1 MPHFN
6 SNSFCWLCRCDRS
19 DATFTDVSATARW
32 RRTILSVERC
42 VEKIGDHPVWDLA
55 GVTRWHCQGG
65 DLMHTGCLGVVA
77 WFLGSVLWELVYDG
91 PFEGSVDRRIKAVW
105 GHIVHWYD
113 ELGVKN
119 RLGQLTLEMFK
130 TTGNFAC
137 LKGKAAEN
145 HQLLPVLRALCSQ
158 LGAFS
163 DRDRHRQRALDNLSD
178 IYATFQSAGLRL
190 TEEQV
195 QRVTHAYDAML
206 LHYNWLTKYSVG
218 KGVLCYNFVGKFHMM
233 WHIIDLSRWMNPTY
247 TWCYAFE
254 SYIGHVV
261 RAAQAC
267 TAGTAMTGVSKK
279 VAENAALA
287 LHLDILGNSEPSHT

>member
-119 RLGQLTLEMFK
+119 R
-130 TTGNFAC
+130 
-137 LKGKAAEN
+137 
-145 HQLLPVLRALCSQ
+145 
-158 LGAFS
+158 
-163 DRDRHRQRALDNLSD
+163 
-178 IYATFQSAGLRL
+178 
-190 TEEQV
+190 
-195 QRVTHAYDAML
+195 
-206 LHYNWLTKYSVG
+206 
-218 KGVLCYNFVGKFHMM
+218 
-233 WHIIDLSRWMNPTY
+233 
-247 TWCYAFE
+247 
-254 SYIGHVV
+254 
-261 RAAQAC
+261 
-267 TAGTAMTGVSKK
+267 
-279 VAENAALA
+279 
-287 LHLDILGNSEPSHT
+287 